1 MSEQLKN
8 VGNSVT
14 RKEENALFAGRMAFV
29 VETRTIQPGTEIVRL
44 EQSKQLEKMATIV
57 YNQNALPVTKMTSQ
71 YFFKTLNN

>member
-14 RKEENALFAGRMAFV
+14 RKEENAQFAGRMAFV

-57 YNQNALPVTKMTSQ
+57 YNQNALPVRKMTPQ